1 MFRVIP
7 ELAVYLIFIHP
18 FPLSPL
24 IHLVCP
30 LKFCITRSRLHFLL
44 LGITVVPR
52 EIKDNVWAKSCGQ
65 DVERRIMGDMQIQ
78 PCPQGF
84 SLKKRVGR
92 EKALASAGHVS
103 PRTP

>member
-18 FPLSPL
+18 FHLSPL
-24 IHLVCP
+24 IHLACP
-30 LKFCITRSRLHFLL
+30 SKFCITWSRLHFLL

-65 DVERRIMGDMQIQ
+65 DVGRRIMGDVQIANSNS
-78 PCPQGF
+78 CSKI
-84 SLKKRVGR
+84 SLLPYHSG
-92 EKALASAGHVS
+92 EKNHYSTNKS
-103 PRTP
+103 